1 MRYNKDMA
9 EKGFSAE
16 VWSLANDVASC
27 RHTPPLQPTMRAV
40 LRVLYMCG
48 EVSSSEMYAM
58 IPCSVEAIRSQL
70 ARLRE
75 AGYLEVV
82 RKKWGNRQWCYRLSP
97 AGLLSV
103 EAWQRDVVVAAERL
117 ERMRA
122 SRNVD

>member
-1 MRYNKDMA
+1 
-9 EKGFSAE
+9 
-16 VWSLANDVASC
+16 
-27 RHTPPLQPTMRAV
+27 MRAV

-75 AGYLEVV
+75 AGYLEVS
-82 RKKWGNRQWCYRLSP
+82 RKRWGNRQWCYRLSA

-103 EAWQRDVVVAAERL
+103 EGWQRDVLAAAKRL
-117 ERMRA
+117 ERLRA
-122 SRNVD
+122 SRDRDVD